1 MAHNL
6 FNTLQTFTTEK
17 GKTAQFYSL
26 PQLEAEGVGPVSRLP
41 VSIRVV
47 LESVL
52 RNFDEKVVE
61 ESDVRSL
68 ANWQARAERTEEI
81 PFSVARVLLQD
92 FTGVPLLVD
101 LAAMRSAVQ
110 RMGRDPK
117 IIEPLVPV
125 DLVIDHSVQV
135 DFWSSAD
142 ALRLNMETEFRR
154 NRSRYQFLKWGMQA
168 FQSFN
173 VVPPGIGIVHQVNLE
188 YLARGVMEREGVYYP
203 DTLVGT
209 DSHTTMINGLGIV
222 GWGVGGIEAE
232 AAMLGQPVY
241 ILTPD
246 VVGVNLTGTLR
257 EGVTATD
264 LVLRVTEMLRKA
276 KVVGKF
282 VEFHGEGAASIP
294 VADRATIGNMAP
306 EYGATMGYFPVD
318 EKTCEYLLAT
328 GRDEEHVETIRA
340 YYTAQKLF
348 GIPRAGEID
357 YSTTLALDLST
368 IEPSVA
374 GPKRPQDRIE
384 LSELKEKFE
393 DLLRKPAGEN
403 GYARAQ
409 DSLGERFHVDLSR
422 EVHEVAR
429 SLPVL
434 PGAQHS
440 GGGGQEQESA
450 PQTIATETVSG
461 LGSRSDKNTN
471 AATEFEMM
479 NNRPTPDRVDFDEP
493 TAEFVIQ
500 PNGETKLGHG
510 DVVIAA
516 ITSCTNTS
524 NPGVMLAAG
533 LLAKKAV
540 ERGLRVPPT
549 VKPSL
554 APGSRVVTEY
564 YEKTGLQPYLDK
576 LGFNIVGYGCTT
588 CIGNSGPLDPR
599 IESVINEHDL
609 VTASVLSGNRNF
621 EARVHQSVRA
631 NFLMSPPLVVAFALA
646 GRINIDVEK
655 EPLGKGEDGEDVYLR
670 DIWPTLEEIG
680 EVLGAAT
687 DPETYR
693 ALYKDFSDANPL
705 WNDIPSVTGEVYEW
719 DSQSTYIQEPP
730 YFERFSMDAGSF
742 CDIRGARPL
751 AIFGGSVTTDH
762 ISPAG
767 AIKTMSPAGR
777 YLLLK
782 GVEQGDF
789 NSYGSRRGNHQVMVR
804 GTFANVR
811 IKNLLAPGTEGGVT
825 NLEPTREQMP
835 IYDASVHYQAAG
847 VPLVVFAGEEYGTG
861 SSRDW
866 AAKGTLL
873 LGVKA
878 VIAES
883 FERIH
888 RSNLVGMGVLPLQFK
903 DHVNAETLDL
913 DGSEV
918 FDITGLQGVEIAPR
932 QDVTLRI
939 RRQNGEEQ
947 EVPLTLRIDT
957 PIEIEY
963 YRHGGILPFVLRQLI
978 AQSS

>member
-17 GKTAQFYSL
+17 GKSGQFYSL
-26 PQLEAEGVGPVSRLP
+26 PRLEQEGVGPVSRLP

-52 RNFDEKVVE
+52 RNFDGQVVDE
-61 ESDVRSL
+61 DDVRAL
-68 ANWQARAERTEEI
+68 ANWQATAERTEEV
-81 PFSVARVLLQD
+81 PFKVARVLLQD

-110 RMGRDPK
+110 RMGRDPQ

-135 DFWSSAD
+135 DFWSTPD

-188 YLARGVMEREGVYYP
+188 YLARGVMERDGVYYP

-209 DSHTTMINGLGIV
+209 DSHTTMVNGLGIV

-246 VVGVNLTGTLR
+246 VVGVNLTGSLR

-264 LVLRVTEMLRKA
+264 LVLRVTELLRKA

-282 VEFHGEGAASIP
+282 VEFHGEGASSIH
-294 VADRATIGNMAP
+294 VTDRATIANMAP
-306 EYGATMGYFPVD
+306 EYGATMGFFPVD
-318 EKTCEYLLAT
+318 EKTCEYFLNT
-328 GRDEEHVETIRA
+328 GRPEEQVEAVRA
-340 YYTAQKLF
+340 YYQAQGLF
-348 GIPRAGEID
+348 GIPAAGEID
-357 YSTTLALDLST
+357 YSTLLELDLGE
-368 IEPSVA
+368 IRPSVA

-384 LSELKEKFE
+384 LDDLKEKFN
-393 DLLRKPAGEN
+393 DLLAKPVGEN
-403 GYARAQ
+403 GYNKSAE
-409 DSLGERFHVDLSR
+409 D
-422 EVHEVAR
+422 VAR
-429 SLPVL
+429 RFSARIGVSDATVTQPIV
-434 PGAQHS
+434 
-440 GGGGQEQESA
+440 GGGHQEQESA
-450 PQTIATETVSG
+450 PNVVATETVGS
-461 LGSRSDKNTN
+461 LGSMSDKNTS
-471 AATEFEMM
+471 ALTELEMM
-479 NNRPTPDRVDFDEP
+479 NNRPTPDRVTEIP
-493 TAEFVIQ
+493 TDSFPEARVD
-500 PNGETKLGHG
+500 LGHG
-510 DVVIAA
+510 DVLIAA

-524 NPGVMLAAG
+524 NPSVMLAAG

-540 ERGLRVPPT
+540 EKGLT
-549 VKPSL
+549 VRPSVKCSL

-564 YEKTGLQPYLDK
+564 LDKTGLQPYLDR
-576 LGFNIVGYGCTT
+576 LGFNTVGYGCTT

-599 IESVINEHDL
+599 IEAVVNDNDL
-609 VTASVLSGNRNF
+609 VAASVLSGNRNF
-621 EARVHQSVRA
+621 EARVHQSIRA

-646 GRINIDVEK
+646 GRVNIDMAQ
-655 EPLGKGEDGEDVYLR
+655 EPIGKGKDGEEVFLR
-670 DIWPTLEEIG
+670 DIWPSIEEVG
-680 EVLGAAT
+680 GVLGQAT

-693 ALYKDFSDANPL
+693 RLYSNFADANPL
-705 WNDIPSVTGEVYEW
+705 WDEIPSVTGLVYDW
-719 DSQSTYIQEPP
+719 DPQSTYIQEPP
-730 YFERFSMDAGSF
+730 YFERFSMEPGTF
-742 CDIRGARPL
+742 CDVRGARPL
-751 AIFGGSVTTDH
+751 AVFGDSVTTDH

-767 AIKTMSPAGR
+767 AIKPNSPAGR
-777 YLLLK
+777 YLRLR
-782 GVEQGDF
+782 GVEIQDF

-811 IKNLLAPGTEGGVT
+811 IKNLMLPGTEGGVT
-825 NLEPTREQMP
+825 VLEPVGEQMS
-835 IYDASVHYQAAG
+835 IYDASINYQAAG
-847 VPLVVFAGEEYGTG
+847 VPLVIFAGQEYGTG

-866 AAKGTLL
+866 AAKGTKL
-873 LGVKA
+873 LGVRA
-878 VIAES
+878 VVAES

-903 DHVNAETLDL
+903 EGMNAQSLKL
-913 DGSEV
+913 DGDEV
-918 FDITGLQGVEIAPR
+918 VDIIGLQEGEVRPR
-932 QDVTLRI
+932 QDLTLVI
-939 RRQNGEEQ
+939 RREKGETE
-947 EVPLTLRIDT
+947 EVPVTLRIDT

-978 AQSS
+978 AQEGEKQ